1 MVARINRFS
10 ASTLDLDGEG
20 FLRQPETWNKEV
32 AQFLAQ
38 DEVGK
43 LTDAHW
49 KIIDY
54 VRQYYIQ
61 FDSPPPVR
69 ALRKDLGVN
78 VSYIHQLFPSGL
90 AKGVCKI
97 AGIPGDIVRL
107 YGRFLY

>member
-1 MVARINRFS
+1 MTRIRQFS

-20 FLRQPETWNKEV
+20 FLRQQETWSKKV

-38 DEVGK
+38 GEVGK
-43 LTDAHW
+43 LADEHW

-54 VRQYYIQ
+54 VRRYYIQ
-61 FDSPPPVR
+61 FGSPPPVR

-78 VSYIHQLFPSGL
+78 SAYIRQLFPSGL